1 MGLQEPAFGPW
12 QLVAL
17 GPCLALVLPSLS
29 MPHSQCFVP
38 EQKPYTFRK
47 RLLGTRTLDFILAEN
62 IRRCSAKVSLEVL
75 IRIANKSDKRDV
87 IHVVRLT
94 CVCTGVEL
102 ATSIILAPSL
112 AFA

>member
-47 RLLGTRTLDFILAEN
+47 RLLGTRTLDFTLAEN
-62 IRRCSAKVSLEVL
+62 IRRCSAKILDVL
-75 IRIANKSDKRDV
+75 FRTANKSGIRDV
-87 IHVVRLT
+87 AHVVRLT